1 MGTWGTNAFEDDT
14 ALEIYDEYCES
25 LTDLKQLEPDFDVVL
40 QKNYNMDDMD
50 LLMDGF
56 KEPVKALVAAEL
68 VATALGHRTDKFPD
82 NTYHED
88 METTP
93 LSFDTLSLTLN
104 EIIIEKAKQALIKIR
119 DTKGI
124 HLTELWLE
132 SDSYEDWKQ
141 EIHGLLKRLS

>member
-25 LTDLKQLEPDFDVVL
+25 LTDLSQLEADFDVVL
-40 QKNYNMDDMD
+40 QKTYNMDDMD

-68 VATALGHRTDKFPD
+68 VATSLGNRTDKFPD
-82 NTYHED
+82 STYHED

-93 LSFDTLSLTLN
+93 LNFDTLRLTIN
-104 EIIIEKAKQALIKIR
+104 DTIKEKARLALIKIR

-141 EIHGLLKRLS
+141 EINDLLKRLS